1 MTHNYYKET
10 NGVPWLCMETGSIG
24 EPRDDLIISG
34 RRGSGRQTGMLLD
47 GLRRWHGGISLMEL
61 SKNFR
66 DRSLRTDI
74 ERLRSLVWYVMMMN
88 NQSRRLCKGSVSDVE
103 AVIFICKK
111 PINIENVSSFS
122 FHFCVVVILLLL
134 F

>member
-1 MTHNYYKET
+1 
-10 NGVPWLCMETGSIG
+10 
-24 EPRDDLIISG
+24 
-34 RRGSGRQTGMLLD
+34 
-47 GLRRWHGGISLMEL
+47 MEL

-74 ERLRSLVWYVMMMN
+74 ERLRRLVWYMMMMN

-111 PINIENVSSFS
+111 LINIENVSSFS

>member
-1 MTHNYYKET
+1 MTT
-10 NGVPWLCMETGSIG
+10 V
-24 EPRDDLIISG
+24 IISG
-34 RRGSGRQTGMLLD
+34 RRDRGRQTGMLLD

-74 ERLRSLVWYVMMMN
+74 ERLRRLVWYMMMMN

-111 PINIENVSSFS
+111 TNKYRKRFVIFVSLLCCCYF
-122 FHFCVVVILLLL
+122 VVVVLISRLVLLHCYPVPL
-134 F
+134 FPVFTS